1 MNVQIKMLLVV
12 GFTFRLFFF
21 AYSSTSALSLNIN
34 PIPPCIR
41 SCCLP
46 YLPGCLMHVDCWVR
60 HHVIFTIIII
70 ILLPVRR
77 VLSVGRSVPS
87 DFHVGECY
95 CERQGRRGA
104 KRKRWSCSRLD
115 VEGNISRWGSVIE
128 NGERNDCISGL
139 WLVVIKKTTTGFL
152 SFCLPLSRA
161 AGYSDYNI
169 HSVWFNFM
177 TLLIP
182 QLMCLWH
189 YGFTVWPGY

>member
-1 MNVQIKMLLVV
+1 MLL
-12 GFTFRLFFF
+12 TLP
-21 AYSSTSALSLNIN
+21 AWLSHACWLLSTAPRYIHDNNNNSTTCAS
-34 PIPPCIR
+34 R
-41 SCCLP
+41 
-46 YLPGCLMHVDCWVR
+46 
-60 HHVIFTIIII
+60 
-70 ILLPVRR
+70 
-77 VLSVGRSVPS
+77 SVGRSVPS

-182 QLMCLWH
+182 QLICLWH

>member
-77 VLSVGRSVPS
+77 VLSVGRSPPISMWGNAIANDKGNV
-87 DFHVGECY
+87 
-95 CERQGRRGA
+95 GRRGNDGVA
-104 KRKRWSCSRLD
+104 RDCMWR
-115 VEGNISRWGSVIE
+115 GISLVGGQSLRT
-128 NGERNDCISGL
+128 EREMIVLVDSGL
-139 WLVVIKKTTTGFL
+139 SSSRRRRRASYL
-152 SFCLPLSRA
+152 SVSLSRA

-169 HSVWFNFM
+169 RM
-177 TLLIP
+177 I
-182 QLMCLWH
+182 
-189 YGFTVWPGY
+189 

>member
-21 AYSSTSALSLNIN
+21 VYSSTSALSLNIN

-77 VLSVGRSVPS
+77 VLSVGRSPPISMWGNAIANDKGDV
-87 DFHVGECY
+87 
-95 CERQGRRGA
+95 GRRGNDGVA
-104 KRKRWSCSRLD
+104 RDLMWR
-115 VEGNISRWGSVIE
+115 GISLVGGQSLRT
-128 NGERNDCISGL
+128 EREMIVLVDSGL
-139 WLVVIKKTTTGFL
+139 SSSRRRRRASYL
-152 SFCLPLSRA
+152 SVSLSRVLRV
-161 AGYSDYNI
+161 I
-169 HSVWFNFM
+169 
-177 TLLIP
+177 LITIYIAYDLISWLSSSP
-182 QLMCLWH
+182 N
-189 YGFTVWPGY
+189 